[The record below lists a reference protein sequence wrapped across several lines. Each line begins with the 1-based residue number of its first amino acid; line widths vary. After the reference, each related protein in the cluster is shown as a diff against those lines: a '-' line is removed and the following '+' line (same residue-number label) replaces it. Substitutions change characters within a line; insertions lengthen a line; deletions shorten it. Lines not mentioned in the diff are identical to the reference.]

1 MLMIIGDEDPVIVRA
16 GVSDLQSGS
25 GMINM
30 YINLPYVTT
39 VTAAD
44 TQGIII
50 IIITTF
56 FFLLTILHFVLVL
69 HGCFLCP
76 QEHGSL
82 VDNCCLRLRHEEKKK
97 GKKKRPAN
105 PTEWLEMLQDIPE
118 DERAQPI
125 STSVS

>member
-25 GMINM
+25 GMIKM

-50 IIITTF
+50 IITTF
-56 FFLLTILHFVLVL
+56 FFFFSRSFILF
-69 HGCFLCP
+69 
-76 QEHGSL
+76 
-82 VDNCCLRLRHEEKKK
+82 
-97 GKKKRPAN
+97 
-105 PTEWLEMLQDIPE
+105 
-118 DERAQPI
+118 
-125 STSVS
+125 